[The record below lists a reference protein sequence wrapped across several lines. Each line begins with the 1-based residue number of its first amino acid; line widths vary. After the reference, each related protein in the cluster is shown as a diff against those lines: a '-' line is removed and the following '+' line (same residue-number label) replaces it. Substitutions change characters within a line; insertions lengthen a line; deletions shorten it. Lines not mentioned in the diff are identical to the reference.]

1 MVWKTLP
8 ARARWLF
15 HLQAIS
21 RFLFFWLPFTVMG
34 AVFAVSAVEW
44 WIVAA
49 VASGWL
55 VFLLVWSS
63 VVPSLSWARWTY
75 AVREHDLIV
84 HHGVIVR
91 STTAIPRSRIQHVD
105 TRQGPIEQ
113 VFGLVRLT
121 VSTASGGGAD
131 AEIPGLTP
139 EDAEAL
145 RDALVQ
151 VEGDDG
157 V

>member
-1 MVWKTLP
+1 MEWKTLP
-8 ARARWLF
+8 SRARWLF
-15 HLQAIS
+15 HLQAVS
-21 RFLFFWLPFTVMG
+21 RFVFVWVPFTVMG
-34 AVFAVSAVEW
+34 AVFGVSVVDW
-44 WIVAA
+44 WIVALI
-49 VASGWL
+49 ASGWM
-55 VFLLVWSS
+55 VFLLVWSA
-63 VVPSLSWARWTY
+63 VVPSLAWARWAY

-84 HHGVIVR
+84 HRGVLVR
-91 STTAIPRSRIQHVD
+91 ATTAIPRARIQHVD
-105 TRQGPIEQ
+105 TRQGPLEQ

-139 EDAEAL
+139 KDAEAL
-145 RDALVQ
+145 RDELVQ